1 MSESTPDFLE
11 GIEATPADMP
21 GEENDVVKPQ
31 VDLPPEPEPEKP
43 LSAAERVKRSFA
55 RQGKTGAGRAASEPS
70 TSDAAPRAS
79 RRAEKKPKETLPK
92 PREGSLVKP
101 LTDMYTSVG
110 LMLAP
115 FDQACSVAFIDNA
128 ENCARSMEKLAR
140 ENESVRRVI
149 NAMMSTSAWGGV
161 IAAHLP
167 ILLMVMMHH
176 GPKEIQDRVAPM
188 AMMMNPASMARAA
201 EAQRAAA
208 EDSA

>member
-1 MSESTPDFLE
+1 MGEEENPFADLSV
-11 GIEATPADMP
+11 IPAEMP
-21 GEENDVVKPQ
+21 GDDSIVKPNP
-31 VDLPPEPEPEKP
+31 DLSPEPEPEKP
-43 LSAAERVKRSFA
+43 LTAAERVKARFGAGARS
-55 RQGKTGAGRAASEPS
+55 GAGRAANEPS
-70 TSDAAPRAS
+70 ISDAAPRPS
-79 RRAEKKPKETLPK
+79 RKEKGRKPAPPK
-92 PREGSLVKP
+92 PREGQLVKP

-128 ENCARSMEKLAR
+128 ENCARAMEKLAR

-188 AMMMNPASMARAA
+188 AMMMNPVSMQRAA
-201 EAQRAAA
+201 EAQAAQA
-208 EDSA
+208 EKDAA

>member
-1 MSESTPDFLE
+1 MSEIPQENPFEDMD
-11 GIEATPADMP
+11 IQPAELP
-21 GEENDVVKPQ
+21 GDDVVKPQ
-31 VDLPPEPEPEKP
+31 VDIPPEPEPDKP
-43 LSAAERVKRSFA
+43 LTAAERVKRTFG
-55 RQGKTGAGRAASEPS
+55 GKGTGAGRAASEPS

-79 RRAEKKPKETLPK
+79 KRGDKPSKATPPK
-92 PREGSLVKP
+92 PREGALVKP

-128 ENCARSMEKLAR
+128 ENCARAMEKLAR

-188 AMMMNPASMARAA
+188 AMMMNPVSMQRAA
-201 EAQRAAA
+201 EAQRAAEQDA
-208 EDSA
+208 A